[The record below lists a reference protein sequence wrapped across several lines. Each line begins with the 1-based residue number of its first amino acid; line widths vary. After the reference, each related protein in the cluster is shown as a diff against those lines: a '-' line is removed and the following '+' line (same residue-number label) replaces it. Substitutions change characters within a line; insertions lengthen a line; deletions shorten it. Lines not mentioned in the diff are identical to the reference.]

1 MLRLSF
7 GVNGEFFIE
16 SSDELSK
23 GDIDTVEELYK
34 RIMTARQECII
45 LAQANQHTEDD

>member
-16 SSDELSK
+16 TDALSN

>member
-7 GVNGEFFIE
+7 GANGEFFIE

-23 GDIDTVEELYK
+23 GDIDTAEELYK
-34 RIMTARQECII
+34 RIMTSRQECII